1 MLTEDAKKKEL
12 QDKYVV
18 MKKTFDL
25 LPDAEN
31 NIKQLQQISAASA
44 QRLLE
49 LVRTTRIRTTRTRT
63 RAWRT
68 TNFGVHQPTGQ

>member
-49 LVRTTRIRTTRTRT
+49 LVRTHHRTRTRT
-63 RAWRT
+63 RLRD
-68 TNFGVHQPTGQ
+68 

>member
-49 LVRTTRIRTTRTRT
+49 LVRTTRTRTRT
-63 RAWRT
+63 RIRT
-68 TNFGVHQPTGQ
+68 RLSD